1 MILKKQIAAFA
12 PPVVKI
18 GSEGVAG
25 VSMHSMQ
32 WSLTEGLLMKQTFM
46 QVRWKSTH
54 KHVSLHA
61 AGARY

>member
-32 WSLTEGLLMKQTFM
+32 WSLTEGLLMKICRPVGTNLYASQM
-46 QVRWKSTH
+46 EVHS
-54 KHVSLHA
+54 
-61 AGARY
+61 

>member
-32 WSLTEGLLMKQTFM
+32 WSLTEGLLMKICPVGTNLYASQM
-46 QVRWKSTH
+46 EVHS
-54 KHVSLHA
+54 
-61 AGARY
+61 

>member
-25 VSMHSMQ
+25 VSVHSVQ
-32 WSLTEGLLMKQTFM
+32 WSLTEGLLMKI
-46 QVRWKSTH
+46 
-54 KHVSLHA
+54 
-61 AGARY
+61 